1 MSPLTAIGL
10 GTVLFTMAG
19 VLTDRL
25 PIGTADG
32 LAALGVASIA
42 LGRMGDSPLSA
53 VVNSALAAHFAYR
66 WWNGRDGRGGPRRRL
81 RAGLRRFLGRRRTA
95 PSQG

>member
-1 MSPLTAIGL
+1 MTPLTAIGL
-10 GTVLFTMAG
+10 GIVLFTVAG

-32 LAALGVASIA
+32 LTALGFALIA
-42 LGRMGDSPLSA
+42 VGCMDESPLSG

-66 WWNGRDGRGGPRRRL
+66 WWNGRDDQGGPRCRL
-81 RAGLRRFLGRRRTA
+81 RAGLRRFVGRRRTA
-95 PSQG
+95 PSHG